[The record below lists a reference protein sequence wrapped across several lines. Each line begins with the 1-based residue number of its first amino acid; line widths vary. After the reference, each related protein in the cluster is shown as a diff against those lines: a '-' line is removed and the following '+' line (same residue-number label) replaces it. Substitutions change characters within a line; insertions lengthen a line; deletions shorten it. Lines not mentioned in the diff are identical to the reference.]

1 MKRLLIL
8 CVLFLST
15 NLYAQE
21 EEPRYLAIKDVDY
34 NIVKLGLLNA
44 TEGLDPFFDSCK
56 NAQVV
61 YSGENHLYIPFNN
74 LISFTILN
82 ELNTR
87 HGFKD
92 YIIELGPARSH
103 LINEFLKGD
112 SMAALK
118 LKASSSYSHFT
129 LYESLKA
136 WNDVL
141 VPERKI
147 TAHGI
152 DVERFNEIPLMNIGE
167 LFENRNTDVP
177 NGIEPLRNSAIY
189 RFHRIMESGLKFFA
203 KPGESY
209 YGSYKVSLMG
219 VKQIIF
225 TSDSLSQSLKA
236 YFGEEYDFFKE
247 QIGYLK
253 EYVTFKEYHNT
264 PLEHNWRETHMF
276 KRLNYLIQAYPEK
289 QFYGQFGR
297 CHSIRTVIEKECDW
311 YAFKSTMERIAQ
323 KNPGIKTVSMGM
335 FYGKNR
341 SQYYDKKYRNLMKYA
356 PSEKISLFNL
366 KPFGIPT
373 RIASQFDFALVND
386 RMLAKKVSQK
396 RTKRANH
403 FGLKNTYSFG
413 LEAWLA
419 SQSGISDIY
428 ALDSLEF
435 RAGALPHL
443 GVFAR
448 VNLIHR
454 INSELGF
461 SWAAGNWREQRNRV
475 AMDFKSKAIRGQLGY
490 ALINGKKGVVDF
502 HVGGLYT
509 VQKLTRSKGSDSL
522 FGTKILSNF
531 RKQDVLLTGGIT
543 LQYNDGSGIY
553 MALSGD
559 YTSPLSINNRGWSLD
574 GSAPAKQFGNPKI
587 TNEYATPLMVI
598 LKLGLIL

>member
-1 MKRLLIL
+1 MKRILIL
-8 CVLFLST
+8 CILFLST

-21 EEPRYLAIKDVDY
+21 EEPRYLALKDVDY
-34 NIVKLGLLNA
+34 SLVKLGLLNS
-44 TEGLDPFFDSCK
+44 EGLNPFFDSCK

-92 YIIELGPARSH
+92 YIIELGPARSQ

-203 KPGESY
+203 KLGESY
-209 YGSYKVSLMG
+209 YGSYTVSLMG

-253 EYVTFKEYHNT
+253 EYVAFKEYKNT

-276 KRLNYLIQAYPEK
+276 KRLNSLIQAYPEK

-341 SQYYDKKYRNLMKYA
+341 SQYYDKKYRDLVKYA

-386 RMLAKKVSQK
+386 QMLSKKVSK
-396 RTKRANH
+396 KSKTRRKYE
-403 FGLKNTYSFG
+403 GLKKTYSFG

-419 SQSGISDIY
+419 PQSGMTDIY

-435 RAGALPHL
+435 TAGALPHL
-443 GVFAR
+443 GIFAH
-448 VNLIHR
+448 VNLAHR
-454 INSELGF
+454 ISSEMGF
-461 SWAAGNWREQRNRV
+461 SWAIGNRKDQRNKV
-475 AMDFKSKAIRGQLGY
+475 ALDYRAKAIRGQLGY
-490 ALINGKKGVVDF
+490 ALIQGKKGLVDI
-502 HVGGLYT
+502 HAGGLYT
-509 VQKLTRSKGSDSL
+509 VQKLRRSEGSDSL
-522 FGTKILSNF
+522 FGTQIVSNF
-531 RKQDVLLTGGIT
+531 RNQDVLLTGGIT
-543 LQYNDGSGIY
+543 MQYNGESGIY
-553 MALSGD
+553 LALSGD
-559 YTSPLSINNRGWSLD
+559 YTSPLMSNNEGWSLD
-574 GSAPAKQFGNPKI
+574 DSAPGKHFGNPKI
-587 TNEYATPLMVI
+587 TNEYASPFMVI
-598 LKLGLIL
+598 LKLGIKL